1 MSEPSALR
9 PFAAVAGCRTGTKSK
24 NPDGDPPVGIDDKR
38 QNAHFGTK
46 NRNPDAR
53 LSGASP
59 QGQYTCTRSDT
70 DPKLLTPTPVCR
82 KHNHIEQKKKN
93 RNLAVAV
100 SPSDRVSIG
109 QRERRY
115 EKLFRFLFYQCLF
128 LAAMVAPARVRTA
141 ITATI
146 AVASPVWGGLVTGGL
161 ITGGLVTGGTITVLA
176 LNSTFW

>member
-1 MSEPSALR
+1 MSDLSALR

-24 NPDGDPPVGIDDKR
+24 NPDGDPPVGIDGKR

-53 LSGASP
+53 LSEASP

-70 DPKLLTPTPVCR
+70 DPKLSTPTPVCR
-82 KHNHIEQKKKN
+82 KHNRIERKKKN

-100 SPSDRVSIG
+100 FPSDRVIG
-109 QRERRY
+109 QR
-115 EKLFRFLFYQCLF
+115 KGDMKNLFRFLFYQCLF
-128 LAAMVAPARVRTA
+128 FAATIVPARVRTA

-146 AVASPVWGGLVTGGL
+146 AVASPVLGG
-161 ITGGLVTGGTITVLA
+161 
-176 LNSTFW
+176 F

>member
-1 MSEPSALR
+1 MSDLSALR

-24 NPDGDPPVGIDDKR
+24 NPDGDPPVGIDGKR

-53 LSGASP
+53 PSGASP
-59 QGQYTCTRSDT
+59 QGQYTCNPIRHR
-70 DPKLLTPTPVCR
+70 PKTLTPMPAVGNIITSNKKR
-82 KHNHIEQKKKN
+82 KTATSRLRFSPLTVYQSVKEKGDMKN
-93 RNLAVAV
+93 
-100 SPSDRVSIG
+100 
-109 QRERRY
+109 
-115 EKLFRFLFYQCLF
+115 LFRFLFYQCLF
-128 LAAMVAPARVRTA
+128 LAAIVAPARVRTA